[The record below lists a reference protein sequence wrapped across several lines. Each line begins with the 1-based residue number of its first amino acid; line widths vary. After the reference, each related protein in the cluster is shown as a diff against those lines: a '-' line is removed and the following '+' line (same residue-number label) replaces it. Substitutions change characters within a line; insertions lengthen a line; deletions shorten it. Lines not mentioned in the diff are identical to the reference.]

1 MTARGV
7 RQTPV
12 FRVID
17 ALDAPHGGRILR
29 LQLQDGPPPRV
40 RDLRGSRLTATAPDG
55 TRRSVTVKG
64 FAAFGGR
71 VSDRRLADQDTPLF
85 SAWLLAP
92 GTVEPGTGAPH
103 TWGLTLVVSPLDL

>member
-1 MTARGV
+1 MSARGV

-40 RDLRGSRLTATAPDG
+40 RDLKGSRLTATAPDG
-55 TRRSVTVKG
+55 TRHSVTVKG

-71 VSDRRLADQDTPLF
+71 VSDRRLADTGRIDVHVRDDASGVQPV
-85 SAWLLAP
+85 SIKWLLTP
-92 GTVEPGTGAPH
+92 
-103 TWGLTLVVSPLDL
+103 S

>member
-1 MTARGV
+1 MATGGV
-7 RQTPV
+7 RKTPV

-55 TRRSVTVKG
+55 TRQSVTVTG

-71 VSDRRLADQDTPLF
+71 VSNRRLADTGRVDVHVREDASGTEPV
-85 SAWLLAP
+85 SIKWLLTP
-92 GTVEPGTGAPH
+92 
-103 TWGLTLVVSPLDL
+103 S

>member
-1 MTARGV
+1 MAASGV
-7 RQTPV
+7 RQPSV

-40 RDLRGSRLTATAPDG
+40 RDLKGSRLTATAPDG
-55 TRRSVTVKG
+55 TRRSVTVTG

-71 VSDRRLADQDTPLF
+71 VSNRRIADTGRVDVHVREDASDAQPV
-85 SAWLLAP
+85 SIKWLLTP
-92 GTVEPGTGAPH
+92 
-103 TWGLTLVVSPLDL
+103 S

>member
-1 MTARGV
+1 MAASPV
-7 RQTPV
+7 RKTPV

-55 TRRSVTVKG
+55 TRQSVTVTG

-71 VSDRRLADQDTPLF
+71 VSNRRLAKTGRVDVHVREDASDTEPV
-85 SAWLLAP
+85 SIKWLLAP
-92 GTVEPGTGAPH
+92 
-103 TWGLTLVVSPLDL
+103 S

>member
-1 MTARGV
+1 MAASGA

-40 RDLRGSRLTATAPDG
+40 RDLKGSRLTATAPDG
-55 TRRSVTVKG
+55 TRRSVTVTG

-71 VSDRRLADQDTPLF
+71 VSNRRLAETGRVDIHVREDASDIEPV
-85 SAWLLAP
+85 SIKWLLTP
-92 GTVEPGTGAPH
+92 
-103 TWGLTLVVSPLDL
+103 S

>member
-1 MTARGV
+1 MVASGV
-7 RQTPV
+7 RKTPV

-29 LQLQDGPPPRV
+29 LQLQEGAPPRV

-55 TRRSVTVKG
+55 TRRSVTVTG

-71 VSDRRLADQDTPLF
+71 VSNRRLADTGRVDVHVREDASSTEPV
-85 SAWLLAP
+85 SIKWLLTP
-92 GTVEPGTGAPH
+92 
-103 TWGLTLVVSPLDL
+103 S

>member
-1 MTARGV
+1 MAASGV
-7 RQTPV
+7 RKTPV

-29 LQLQDGPPPRV
+29 LQLQDGPPPRI

-55 TRRSVTVKG
+55 TRQSVTVTG

-71 VSDRRLADQDTPLF
+71 VSNRRLAKTGRVDVHVREDASGTEPV
-85 SAWLLAP
+85 SIKWLLAP
-92 GTVEPGTGAPH
+92 
-103 TWGLTLVVSPLDL
+103 S

>member
-1 MTARGV
+1 MAAGGV
-7 RQTPV
+7 RKSPV

-55 TRRSVTVKG
+55 TRRSVTVTG

-71 VSDRRLADQDTPLF
+71 VSNRRLADTGRVDVHVREDATDAEPV
-85 SAWLLAP
+85 SIKWLLTP
-92 GTVEPGTGAPH
+92 
-103 TWGLTLVVSPLDL
+103 S

>member
-1 MTARGV
+1 MAASRV
-7 RQTPV
+7 RKTPV

-55 TRRSVTVKG
+55 TRQSVTVTG

-71 VSDRRLADQDTPLF
+71 VSNRRLAKTGRVDVHVREDASDTEPV
-85 SAWLLAP
+85 SIKWLLAP
-92 GTVEPGTGAPH
+92 
-103 TWGLTLVVSPLDL
+103 S

>member
-1 MTARGV
+1 M
-7 RQTPV
+7 
-12 FRVID
+12 ID

-55 TRRSVTVKG
+55 TRQSVTVTG

-71 VSDRRLADQDTPLF
+71 VSNRRLAETGRVDVHVREDASDIEPV
-85 SAWLLAP
+85 SIKWLLTP
-92 GTVEPGTGAPH
+92 
-103 TWGLTLVVSPLDL
+103 S

>member
-1 MTARGV
+1 MVASGV
-7 RQTPV
+7 RKTPV

-40 RDLRGSRLTATAPDG
+40 RDLKGSRLTATAPDG
-55 TRRSVTVKG
+55 TRRSVTVTG

-71 VSDRRLADQDTPLF
+71 VSNRRLADTGRVDVHVREDASDAEPV
-85 SAWLLAP
+85 SIKWLLTP
-92 GTVEPGTGAPH
+92 
-103 TWGLTLVVSPLDL
+103 S

>member
-40 RDLRGSRLTATAPDG
+40 RDLKGSRLTATAPDG
-55 TRRSVTVKG
+55 TQRSVTVKG

-71 VSDRRLADQDTPLF
+71 VSDRRLADTGRIDVHVREDASNVPPV
-85 SAWLLAP
+85 SIKWLLTP
-92 GTVEPGTGAPH
+92 
-103 TWGLTLVVSPLDL
+103 S

>member
-1 MTARGV
+1 MAAGGV
-7 RQTPV
+7 RKTPV

-55 TRRSVTVKG
+55 TRQSVTVTG

-71 VSDRRLADQDTPLF
+71 VSNRRLAETGRVDVHVREDASDIEPV
-85 SAWLLAP
+85 SIKWLLTP
-92 GTVEPGTGAPH
+92 
-103 TWGLTLVVSPLDL
+103 S

>member
-1 MTARGV
+1 MAAAGV
-7 RQTPV
+7 RKTPV

-55 TRRSVTVKG
+55 TRQSVTVTG

-71 VSDRRLADQDTPLF
+71 VSNRRLAETGRVDVHVREDASDIEPV
-85 SAWLLAP
+85 SIKWLLTP
-92 GTVEPGTGAPH
+92 
-103 TWGLTLVVSPLDL
+103 S

>member
-1 MTARGV
+1 MAASGA

-40 RDLRGSRLTATAPDG
+40 RDLKGSRLAATAPDG
-55 TRRSVTVKG
+55 TRRSVTVTG

-71 VSDRRLADQDTPLF
+71 VSNRRLAETGRVDIHVREDASDIEPV
-85 SAWLLAP
+85 SIKWLLTP
-92 GTVEPGTGAPH
+92 
-103 TWGLTLVVSPLDL
+103 S

>member
-40 RDLRGSRLTATAPDG
+40 RDLKGSRLTATAPDG

-71 VSDRRLADQDTPLF
+71 VSDRRLADTGRIDVHVREDAS
-85 SAWLLAP
+85 SAQPVSIKWLLTP
-92 GTVEPGTGAPH
+92 
-103 TWGLTLVVSPLDL
+103 S

>member
-1 MTARGV
+1 MAARGA
-7 RQTPV
+7 RKAPV

-40 RDLRGSRLTATAPDG
+40 RDLKGSRLTATAPDG
-55 TRRSVTVKG
+55 SRRSVTVTG

-71 VSDRRLADQDTPLF
+71 VSNRRLADSGRVDVHVREDAS
-85 SAWLLAP
+85 SAEPVSIKWLLTP
-92 GTVEPGTGAPH
+92 
-103 TWGLTLVVSPLDL
+103 S

>member
-40 RDLRGSRLTATAPDG
+40 RDLKGSRLTATAPDG
-55 TRRSVTVKG
+55 SRRSVTVKG

-71 VSDRRLADQDTPLF
+71 VSDRRLAETGRIDVHVREDASDVQPV
-85 SAWLLAP
+85 SIKWLLTP
-92 GTVEPGTGAPH
+92 
-103 TWGLTLVVSPLDL
+103 S

>member
-7 RQTPV
+7 RQPPV

-40 RDLRGSRLTATAPDG
+40 RDLKGSRLTATAPDG
-55 TRRSVTVKG
+55 SRRSVTVKG

-71 VSDRRLADQDTPLF
+71 VSDRRLADTGRIDIHVREDASDVQPV
-85 SAWLLAP
+85 SIKWLLTP
-92 GTVEPGTGAPH
+92 
-103 TWGLTLVVSPLDL
+103 S

>member
-1 MTARGV
+1 MAASGV

-55 TRRSVTVKG
+55 SRQSVTVTG
-64 FAAFGGR
+64 FAAFGGK
-71 VSDRRLADQDTPLF
+71 VSDRRLADTGRVDVHVRDDAPDVDAPDVQPV
-85 SAWLLAP
+85 SIKWLLTP
-92 GTVEPGTGAPH
+92 
-103 TWGLTLVVSPLDL
+103 S

>member
-1 MTARGV
+1 MTARGA

-40 RDLRGSRLTATAPDG
+40 RDLKGSRLTATAPDG
-55 TRRSVTVKG
+55 TRQSVTVKG

-71 VSDRRLADQDTPLF
+71 VSDRRLADTGRIDVHVREDASSVRPV
-85 SAWLLAP
+85 SIKWLLTP
-92 GTVEPGTGAPH
+92 
-103 TWGLTLVVSPLDL
+103 S

>member
-1 MTARGV
+1 MAAGGV
-7 RQTPV
+7 RKPPV

-55 TRRSVTVKG
+55 TRQSVTVTG

-71 VSDRRLADQDTPLF
+71 VSNRRLAETGRVDVHVREDASDIEPV
-85 SAWLLAP
+85 SIKWLLTP
-92 GTVEPGTGAPH
+92 
-103 TWGLTLVVSPLDL
+103 S